1 MSQPRPTDPI
11 GSIGWTERTG
21 GVLTARECLTL
32 ARPLLRG
39 ELSILAGRLA
49 MVLRMHSGR
58 RSSIDP
64 ASLVPPDSPLARDA
78 EVAAQDLLTPALLN
92 HSSRAYTWGAAIA
105 ALHGITFDRELLYLA
120 AMFHDTGIPS
130 PVPDV
135 DFTVRSAALAR
146 EFTDSHDVPAD
157 IRELV
162 ANAIAMHYTPGVG
175 LESGAEAYLL
185 SAGAAVDVFGLRSNE
200 IPDAVRQ
207 SVIQEYPRLGF
218 KREFAG
224 LLRAEAKQV
233 PRGRAWYLHRFAMS
247 DLSIRLAPFRALVR
261 VRPALLDRLGPDL
274 QGAWRPAGG
283 FVLHLV
289 LPVLAHPGDPAGSAR
304 ASVAE
309 DHPLRRPLAL
319 DRDGDRSPLS
329 QIRCRRALGR
339 HQSAPHLRRSARLR
353 LEPLRPPAPTTDRRE
368 PATVVRELSTPPGR
382 SRIARN

>member
-1 MSQPRPTDPI
+1 M
-11 GSIGWTERTG
+11 
-21 GVLTARECLTL
+21 
-32 ARPLLRG
+32 
-39 ELSILAGRLA
+39 
-49 MVLRMHSGR
+49 
-58 RSSIDP
+58 
-64 ASLVPPDSPLARDA
+64 
-78 EVAAQDLLTPALLN
+78 TPALLN

-146 EFTDSHDVPAD
+146 EFTDSHHVPAD

-200 IPDAVRQ
+200 IPDVVRQ

-224 LLRAEAKQV
+224 LLRAEAKRV

-247 DLSIRLAPFRALVR
+247 DLSIRLAPFR
-261 VRPALLDRLGPDL
+261 G
-274 QGAWRPAGG
+274 
-283 FVLHLV
+283 
-289 LPVLAHPGDPAGSAR
+289 
-304 ASVAE
+304 
-309 DHPLRRPLAL
+309 
-319 DRDGDRSPLS
+319 
-329 QIRCRRALGR
+329 
-339 HQSAPHLRRSARLR
+339 
-353 LEPLRPPAPTTDRRE
+353 
-368 PATVVRELSTPPGR
+368 
-382 SRIARN
+382 